1 MAQYP
6 KRRDIG
12 RHGLAGTPA
21 KSNLEQFKSQFAT
34 SDLARTERFECEFH
48 FPSGIVNSDEKQQS
62 MIACEEVQIPGMV
75 LQNKEMP
82 IGSWT
87 FYRNNN
93 MGFL

>member
-48 FPSGIVNSDEKQQS
+48 FPSGIYTY
-62 MIACEEVQIPGMV
+62 IPYTSFDHSRFH
-75 LQNKEMP
+75 LNL
-82 IGSWT
+82 
-87 FYRNNN
+87 FR
-93 MGFL
+93 